1 MARVS
6 LDTKQI
12 KDWKSFH
19 LLCKEKFGFPDFY
32 GMNMNAWIDCLTYLD
47 ESDGMS
53 RFSLAEGEILY
64 IEVSDSE
71 NFNSRL
77 PEIFNTLVESSAF
90 VNRRYAD
97 EGKSPVLALVFL

>member
-1 MARVS
+1 M
-6 LDTKQI
+6 QI

-53 RFSLAEGEILY
+53 RFPLAEEKYCILTFP
-64 IEVSDSE
+64 IP
-71 NFNSRL
+71 RIL
-77 PEIFNTLVESSAF
+77 ILVCRRYLMLLSKAVLSA
-90 VNRRYAD
+90 NRRYAD